1 MADGR
6 VFARPGAGRRLL
18 VLFWFLS
25 LTALCV
31 AQQAPMEV
39 VGFIGN
45 AVGAQAVATVGN
57 KRAIERVPLYKH
69 IESLLK

>member
-1 MADGR
+1 VDR
-6 VFARPGAGRRLL
+6 VGAGDA
-18 VLFWFLS
+18 FLS
-25 LTALCV
+25 VAALCA
-31 AQQAPMEV
+31 AQGAPMDV

-57 KRAIERVPLYKH
+57 RNAVDRGVLLRH